1 MKYIIVLCDGMSDRP
16 IKSLNNQTLLQ
27 YARTP
32 NMDLLASLGRTGQ
45 LLTIPAGFDP
55 GSEVANISILGYDLS
70 DIHEGR
76 AAFEAVGSGVE
87 LQNEDLVLRCNLINI
102 EGDFLKNHTAGYIT
116 TEEAEVLITYLQEHL
131 GNDRIRFYSGKQFRH
146 LVVIKEGDKRVECT
160 PPHEVPFKPY
170 SNYLSKA
177 ITIEAKET
185 ASLINDLMSKSQ
197 KLLADHPINQ
207 DRISKGKVP
216 ANAIWLWSPSHR
228 AKIKPL
234 SEIYPAIQK
243 GSVVS
248 ATDLIKGIGVCA
260 GLHSIKVEGATG
272 LYDTNYKNK
281 LDAALDA
288 LVSDDFV
295 YLHIE
300 ACDEA
305 GHAGDAKTKL
315 LSIENID
322 KQIVGPLYEALKSW
336 ETPVS
341 IAILPDH
348 STPCEIRIHTS
359 DPVPFLIYYPGIVPD
374 NVQKFDELECAKGS
388 YGVLKGNQF
397 MNEFLR
403 L

>member
-1 MKYIIVLCDGMSDRP
+1 M
-16 IKSLNNQTLLQ
+16 
-27 YARTP
+27 
-32 NMDLLASLGRTGQ
+32 
-45 LLTIPAGFDP
+45 
-55 GSEVANISILGYDLS
+55 
-70 DIHEGR
+70 
-76 AAFEAVGSGVE
+76 
-87 LQNEDLVLRCNLINI
+87 
-102 EGDFLKNHTAGYIT
+102 
-116 TEEAEVLITYLQEHL
+116 
-131 GNDRIRFYSGKQFRH
+131 
-146 LVVIKEGDKRVECT
+146 
-160 PPHEVPFKPY
+160 
-170 SNYLSKA
+170 
-177 ITIEAKET
+177 
-185 ASLINDLMSKSQ
+185 
-197 KLLADHPINQ
+197 
-207 DRISKGKVP
+207 
-216 ANAIWLWSPSHR
+216 
-228 AKIKPL
+228 
-234 SEIYPAIQK
+234 
-243 GSVVS
+243 
-248 ATDLIKGIGVCA
+248 
-260 GLHSIKVEGATG
+260 
-272 LYDTNYKNK
+272 
-281 LDAALDA
+281 
-288 LVSDDFV
+288 SDDFV